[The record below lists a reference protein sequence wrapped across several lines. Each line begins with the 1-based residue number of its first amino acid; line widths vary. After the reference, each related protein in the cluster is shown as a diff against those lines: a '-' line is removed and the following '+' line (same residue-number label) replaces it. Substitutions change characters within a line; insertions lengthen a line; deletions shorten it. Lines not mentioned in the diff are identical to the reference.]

1 MAALQSSAGHQK
13 PLTTANDILGLPN
26 FAIVRIPEGG
36 DIIKLFSLLLN
47 NGFPEVSFVNEIREN
62 AFLPVLN
69 TTTTPV
75 SDLTHFSNTVAVQD
89 SVISSDDNNSQ
100 LLITDD
106 HHITHPSPAPS
117 SSNSIH
123 GLATSTAIPSPI
135 PFVARPRGSRAIAND
150 DPSLYAICQLCQNKI
165 MSSRLSNL
173 TNHSETKEVEIF
185 VVFVFSFHPNFV
197 TADDRS
203 FADSVISSDDN
214 NSQLLITDDHHITHP
229 SPAPSSSNSIHGLAT
244 STAIPSPIPFVA
256 RPRGSRAIAN
266 DDPSLYAICQLCQNK
281 IMSSRLSNL
290 TNHVRRHASLKQFQ
304 CVYCIY
310 THNEMAK
317 VRLHMQHNHKDH
329 VSQPLDALT
338 PEMQNQ
344 WDLLMDQCFPGYSK
358 FSTFKGGENDRSADL
373 MLTGLNDLSYA
384 CIECG
389 ERVSAEALIEHLDK
403 VHRTE
408 CIPYCCEECGYQNAD
423 QWKVRLHI
431 TLKHSEIAADV
442 NVEVLEPGSNLV
454 MFLHKYFPDTPADE
468 EENKMLTQF
477 QSLAPKEERNSMSP
491 INFNGYVTSIV
502 EVNNDTGNHVRC
514 ELCQK
519 MMPNYRSLSSL
530 MNHAKRH
537 YHLKQYQCSECSY
550 TSSEAAHVRTHMAL
564 KHPHVG
570 AKPIDNNCE
579 MLQNA
584 WIDVMR
590 KCFPGLISKIDQF
603 RFKHSRSEDGNKEE
617 NSVDDGEIFTRSKRS
632 SFKNHTATSPQ
643 RKLQKLQNG
652 KVSGAIES

>member
-1 MAALQSSAGHQK
+1 MAALQSSTGHQK

-69 TTTTPV
+69 ATAAPV
-75 SDLTHFSNTVAVQD
+75 SDLTHFSNTVVVQD
-89 SVISSDDNNSQ
+89 SVISSDDNSSQ

-106 HHITHPSPAPS
+106 HTTHLSPASS

-135 PFVARPRGSRAIAND
+135 PFVARPRGSRMIAND
-150 DPSLYAICQLCQNKI
+150 DPSLYA
-165 MSSRLSNL
+165 
-173 TNHSETKEVEIF
+173 V
-185 VVFVFSFHPNFV
+185 
-197 TADDRS
+197 
-203 FADSVISSDDN
+203 
-214 NSQLLITDDHHITHP
+214 
-229 SPAPSSSNSIHGLAT
+229 
-244 STAIPSPIPFVA
+244 
-256 RPRGSRAIAN
+256 
-266 DDPSLYAICQLCQNK
+266 CQLCQNK

-358 FSTFKGGENDRSADL
+358 FSTSKNGENDRSADL

-389 ERVSAEALIEHLDK
+389 ERVNAEALIEHLDK
-403 VHRTE
+403 VHKTE

-442 NVEVLEPGSNLV
+442 NVEVLEPGSSLV

-468 EENKMLTQF
+468 EESKMLTQF
-477 QSLAPKEERNSMSP
+477 QSLAPKEERNSLSP
-491 INFNGYVTSIV
+491 LSFSGYMTSIV
-502 EVNNDTGNHVRC
+502 NETGTDTGNHVRC

-603 RFKHSRSEDGNKEE
+603 RFKHSRSEDSNKEE
-617 NSVDDGEIFTRSKRS
+617 NSADDEEIFARSKRS
-632 SFKNHTATSPQ
+632 SFKNHTAASPQ

-652 KVSGAIES
+652 KVSGTTEL

>member
-1 MAALQSSAGHQK
+1 MLPPQIEMAALQSSTGHQK

-69 TTTTPV
+69 TTTTAPV
-75 SDLTHFSNTVAVQD
+75 PDLTHFPNTVAVQD
-89 SVISSDDNNSQ
+89 SVISSDDNSSQ
-100 LLITDD
+100 LLIADD
-106 HHITHPSPAPS
+106 NTAHPSPAPS

-135 PFVARPRGSRAIAND
+135 PFVARPRGSRTIAND
-150 DPSLYAICQLCQNKI
+150 DPSLYA
-165 MSSRLSNL
+165 
-173 TNHSETKEVEIF
+173 V
-185 VVFVFSFHPNFV
+185 
-197 TADDRS
+197 
-203 FADSVISSDDN
+203 
-214 NSQLLITDDHHITHP
+214 
-229 SPAPSSSNSIHGLAT
+229 
-244 STAIPSPIPFVA
+244 
-256 RPRGSRAIAN
+256 
-266 DDPSLYAICQLCQNK
+266 CQLCQNK

-358 FSTFKGGENDRSADL
+358 FSTFKSGENDRSADL

-389 ERVSAEALIEHLDK
+389 ERVNAEALIEHLDK

-468 EENKMLTQF
+468 EESKMLTQF
-477 QSLAPKEERNSMSP
+477 QSLAPKEDRSSMSP
-491 INFNGYVTSIV
+491 LNFNGYVTSMLN
-502 EVNNDTGNHVRC
+502 EANSDAGNHVRC

-564 KHPHVG
+564 KHPNVG
-570 AKPIDNNCE
+570 AKPIDNKN
-579 MLQNA
+579 
-584 WIDVMR
+584 
-590 KCFPGLISKIDQF
+590 
-603 RFKHSRSEDGNKEE
+603 EDSNKEE
-617 NSVDDGEIFTRSKRS
+617 NPDDEEIFTHNKRS
-632 SFKNHTATSPQ
+632 SFRTILQYLRIANYKNFKTG
-643 RKLQKLQNG
+643 KLVVPLNHKRAPDLL
-652 KVSGAIES
+652 AIVVGFRSER